1 MLRSHGLGGED
12 ANATDLRGKIM
23 PCLASSQREATI
35 PETVNWPLRSD
46 LTLGPLPS
54 AVPCARAHAV
64 ACLWEWGLS
73 GAGDTV
79 ALVVSELITNSVAAS
94 RALDGGPFPV
104 LLRMLSDRSE
114 ILIMVSDAS
123 PEQPGRMN
131 PADDAEGGR
140 GLMLVEAVSKRWDW
154 YAVPRGKVV
163 WALCTS
169 S

>member
-1 MLRSHGLGGED
+1 
-12 ANATDLRGKIM
+12 M
-23 PCLASSQREATI
+23 PCLASLRREA
-35 PETVNWPLRSD
+35 PVPVSVNWPLRSD

-64 ACLWEWGLS
+64 ARLWEWEMP

-104 LLRMLSDRSE
+104 LLRLLSDRSE
-114 ILIMVSDAS
+114 ILIMVRDAS

-140 GLMLVEAVSKRWDW
+140 GLMLVEAVSKRWGW
-154 YAVPRGKVV
+154 YAVPAGKVI
-163 WALCTS
+163 WALCEAPS
-169 S
+169 